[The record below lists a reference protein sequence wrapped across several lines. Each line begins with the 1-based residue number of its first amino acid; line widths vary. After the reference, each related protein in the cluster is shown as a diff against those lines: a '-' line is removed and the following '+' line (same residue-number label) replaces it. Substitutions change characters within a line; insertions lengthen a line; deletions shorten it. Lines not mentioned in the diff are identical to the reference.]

1 MHQNSFILNTLHN
14 SLCSHYRIHRSQVIT
29 FINQSS
35 SQVFFVDWF
44 LEFRYFPT
52 QFTVIFAYKSEC
64 TLTKCFQPTFQ
75 NEFLPLG
82 CKWVKVL
89 PLLSQSTSART
100 FCWTHAW
107 KMVILYW
114 LRLWVAILQVWCNI
128 FGPQEAVKRNLEVR
142 EWKRPRKKIRIKH
155 NITVKVS

>member
-14 SLCSHYRIHRSQVIT
+14 SLCPHYRILLPSKPGNDMHLSEL
-29 FINQSS
+29 FL
-35 SQVFFVDWF
+35 DWFF

-89 PLLSQSTSART
+89 PLLSQCTSART
-100 FCWTHAW
+100 FCWTHAR